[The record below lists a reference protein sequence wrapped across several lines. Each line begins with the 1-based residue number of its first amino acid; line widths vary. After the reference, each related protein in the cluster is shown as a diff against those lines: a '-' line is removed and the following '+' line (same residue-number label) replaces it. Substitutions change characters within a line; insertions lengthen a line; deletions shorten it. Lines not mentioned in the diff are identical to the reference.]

1 MKRIPTLAILK
12 RELAQAAD
20 PEREG
25 VVLEEVEPHERGHCS
40 WRSIPRL

>member
-12 RELAQAAD
+12 RELARATD

-25 VVLEEVEPHERGHCS
+25 VVLEEVELNESGHCG

>member
-1 MKRIPTLAILK
+1 MKRIPTLVILK

-25 VVLEEVEPHERGHCS
+25 VVLEEVEPHESGHCG
-40 WRSIPRL
+40 WCSIPRL

>member
-25 VVLEEVEPHERGHCS
+25 VVLEEPCMLPRQHHEG
-40 WRSIPRL
+40 